1 MYMKRF
7 FAAVT
12 AMSAA
17 GILVAGCGPAPKT
30 EPSKPEANK
39 PVAAKPADNNSHAG
53 KDYKVVAEIGSEK
66 ITLDDIDA
74 MIKQIPEQYQPMAE
88 AHKDM
93 FLDSVVSQKLLYSEA
108 SKLNLDKDPD
118 VQKQIEDARKDIIIK
133 EYLRKEIEDKVT
145 VSDEDAKKYYEEN
158 LDKFKEPEKVEVS
171 HILVD
176 TEAGANDILAKL
188 KAGDDF
194 AKLAKEKSKCPS
206 KDKGGELGYI
216 SKGQTVPEFE
226 TVAFSLQPGQLSG
239 VIKSQ
244 FGYHVIKVTAK
255 QPEKTIPFDEIKDQL
270 KQMLLADKHKERF
283 DTILRDLKEKNKVVI
298 YKDVLMPPAPKT
310 EPAKPVMEPAVNA
323 PEAAPAN

>member
-1 MYMKRF
+1 
-7 FAAVT
+7 
-12 AMSAA
+12 
-17 GILVAGCGPAPKT
+17 
-30 EPSKPEANK
+30 
-39 PVAAKPADNNSHAG
+39 
-53 KDYKVVAEIGSEK
+53 
-66 ITLDDIDA
+66 
-74 MIKQIPEQYQPMAE
+74 MAE

-270 KQMLLADKHKERF
+270 KQMLLADKQKERF